1 MPASTKY
8 SGNPFISRRERQS
21 SVLLYNRKSEEVD
34 KEAAYNEK
42 ALANVKLDISN
53 ANVFTT
59 NGQTKEATCTLWVE
73 LRDGNPG
80 YVNFD
85 SWDETDTAK
94 WTIQPGKDYFVA
106 NGQKF
111 VIQSLVEKK
120 NIKGGVDILEIVG
133 K

>member
-1 MPASTKY
+1 MPESTKY

-21 SVLLYNRKSEEVD
+21 SVLLYNRKSDEVY
-34 KEAAYNEK
+34 KEAVYNEK

-73 LRDGNPG
+73 LRDGNKG
-80 YVNFD
+80 YYNLD
-85 SWDETDTAK
+85 AWDETNPEQ
-94 WTIQPGKDYFVA
+94 WTIQPGRDYFVA

>member
-1 MPASTKY
+1 MPKSTTY

-21 SVLLYNRKSEEVD
+21 SVVLYNRRSEEVD
-34 KEAAYNEK
+34 KEAVYNEK
-42 ALANVKLDISN
+42 SLSGVKVEISN
-53 ANVFTT
+53 E
-59 NGQTKEATCTLWVE
+59 NGFSTDGAKKLYTCSLLVE
-73 LRDGNPG
+73 LRDGNHG
-80 YVNFD
+80 YVNFER
-85 SWDETDTAK
+85 WDETDPDQ

-111 VIQSLVEKK
+111 VIESLIEKF

>member
-1 MPASTKY
+1 MPSSTRY

-21 SVLLYNRKSEEVD
+21 SVFL
-34 KEAAYNEK
+34 YNEK
-42 ALANVKLDISN
+42 LNEVYKEKQYSTKKLSNVKLEISN
-53 ANVFTT
+53 ANTFTT
-59 NGQTKEATCTLWVE
+59 SGQTKDATCTLFVE

-80 YVNFD
+80 YVDCVN
-85 SWDETDTAK
+85 WDETK
-94 WTIQPGKDYFVA
+94 PEQWTIQPGKDYFVA

-111 VIQSLVEKK
+111 VIQSLIEKK

>member
-1 MPASTKY
+1 MPSSTKY
-8 SGNPFISRRERQS
+8 SGNQFISRRERQS
-21 SVLLYNRKSEEVD
+21 SVLLYNRKENEVD

-42 ALANVKLDISN
+42 ELSNVKLDISN

-59 NGQTKEATCTLWVE
+59 NGQTKEATCTILVE

-85 SWDETDTAK
+85 NWDETDPAK

-111 VIQSLVEKK
+111 VVESLIEKY

>member
-1 MPASTKY
+1 MPLSTKY
-8 SGNPFISRRERQS
+8 SGNQFISRRERQT
-21 SVLLYNRKSEEVD
+21 SVVLYNQKKAEVE
-34 KEAAYNEK
+34 KETAYNTK
-42 ALANVKLDISN
+42 TLSGVKVEISN
-53 ANVFTT
+53 ANGFSTD
-59 NGQTKEATCTLWVE
+59 GAKKLYTCTLWVE

-80 YVNFD
+80 YVNFER
-85 SWDETDTAK
+85 WDDTKTDQ

-111 VIQSLVEKK
+111 VIESFTEKW

>member
-1 MPASTKY
+1 MPKSTTY

-21 SVLLYNRKSEEVD
+21 SVLLYNRKSDEVD

-42 ALANVKLDISN
+42 TLANVKLDISN

-85 SWDETDTAK
+85 LWDEDDPAQ

-111 VIQSLVEKK
+111 VIQSLIEKK

>member
-1 MPASTKY
+1 MPSSTRY

-21 SVLLYNRKSEEVD
+21 SVFL
-34 KEAAYNEK
+34 YNEK
-42 ALANVKLDISN
+42 LNEVYKEKQYSTKKLSNVKLEISN
-53 ANVFTT
+53 ANTFTT
-59 NGQTKEATCTLWVE
+59 SGQTKDANCTLSVE

-80 YVNFD
+80 YVDCVN
-85 SWDETDTAK
+85 WDETK
-94 WTIQPGKDYFVA
+94 PEQWTIQPGKDYFVA

-111 VIQSLVEKK
+111 VIQSLIEKK